1 MLCLPQEGN
10 EARVCPFGSLSV
22 AHPKPGCPLCLPV
35 DMAEAGSDF
44 SVRNPK
50 LLVLMPLHFSDPS
63 CHCFHCTQFAL
74 CSGEMSLELVLSS
87 CSDQIVPG
95 ICWKCSPRSALCC
108 HCGVC
113 EARTQV
119 QHSLGFQNPPAFPMG
134 PHISGFLQPQHI
146 KESSKS
152 FFLALE
158 RRKRQRRW

>member
-1 MLCLPQEGN
+1 MPLPHHSAKENARRDVAMLCLPQEGN
-10 EARVCPFGSLSV
+10 EARACPFGSLSV

-95 ICWKCSPRSALCC
+95 ICWKCSPRSALFVTVVFAKPGLKCNT
-108 HCGVC
+108 
-113 EARTQV
+113 A
-119 QHSLGFQNPPAFPMG
+119 
-134 PHISGFLQPQHI
+134 
-146 KESSKS
+146 
-152 FFLALE
+152 
-158 RRKRQRRW
+158 